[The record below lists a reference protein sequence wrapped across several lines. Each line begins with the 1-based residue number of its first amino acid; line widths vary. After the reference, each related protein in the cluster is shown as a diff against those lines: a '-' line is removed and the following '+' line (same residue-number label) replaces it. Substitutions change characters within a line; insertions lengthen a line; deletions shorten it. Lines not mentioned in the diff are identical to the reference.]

1 MALKYKV
8 FEEKVNKWET
18 LLDRAEEFAS
28 QLSPDKVIS
37 ITQSSTTLML
47 FICISSVTVWYWE

>member
-1 MALKYKV
+1 MKVKYKV
-8 FEEKVNKWET
+8 FEERVNKWET
-18 LLDRAEEFAS
+18 LLDQAEEFAS
-28 QLSPDKVIS
+28 QLSPDKLIS

>member
-1 MALKYKV
+1 MAVKYKV
-8 FEEKVNKWET
+8 FEERVNKWET
-18 LLDRAEEFAS
+18 LLDQAEEFAN
-28 QLSPDKVIS
+28 QLSPDKLIS

>member
-1 MALKYKV
+1 MAVKYKV
-8 FEEKVNKWET
+8 FEQRVNKWET
-18 LLDRAEEFAS
+18 LLDQAEEFAN
-28 QLSPDKVIS
+28 QLSPDKLIS

>member
-1 MALKYKV
+1 MTVKYKV
-8 FEEKVNKWET
+8 FEERVNKWET
-18 LLDRAEEFAS
+18 LLDQAEEFAN
-28 QLSPDKVIS
+28 QLSPDKLIS